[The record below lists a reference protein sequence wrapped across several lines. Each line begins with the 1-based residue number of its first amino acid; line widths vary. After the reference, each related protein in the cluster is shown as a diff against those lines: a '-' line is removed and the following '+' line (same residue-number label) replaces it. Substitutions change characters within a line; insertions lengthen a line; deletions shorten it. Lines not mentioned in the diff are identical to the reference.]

1 MLETENTKCGFV
13 GFIGAPNAGKS
24 TLMNYLVGTKV
35 SIVSPKVQTTRSRVL
50 GIAIHDQTQLV
61 FIDTPGIFRPK
72 KRLEKAMVAA
82 AWQGAKDA
90 DILAVL
96 VDSARSKVKQETWDI
111 INDLKETGRKA
122 ILILNKIDLI
132 AKDRLLALTEEL
144 FESGVFTD
152 VYMISATKGSGVEK
166 LMDDLAERMPKSP
179 WMYAEDQVSDMP
191 MRLLAAEVT
200 REKLFLQLQEELPYA
215 CAVETE
221 EWENFKNGDVRVRQV
236 IYVERE
242 SQRAIILGHQGK
254 RIKRIGLD
262 ARTELGEMLDT
273 KVHLKIFVK
282 VRKNWTDDPDRYK
295 YWGLEFDVD

>member
-1 MLETENTKCGFV
+1 MLEDKETKCGFV
-13 GFIGAPNAGKS
+13 GLIGAPNAGKS

-35 SIVSPKVQTTRSRVL
+35 SIVSPKVQTTRSRVV
-50 GIAIHDQTQLV
+50 GIAIQDKTQLI
-61 FIDTPGIFRPK
+61 FLDTPGIFRPK

-82 AWQGAKDA
+82 AWQGAKDS
-90 DILAVL
+90 DTLAVI
-96 VDSARSKVKQETWDI
+96 VDAARSKIKDETWDI
-111 INDLKETGRKA
+111 IKDLQETERKA

-132 AKDRLLALTEEL
+132 AKDRLLAMTERL

-152 VYMISATKGSGVEK
+152 VYMISAVKGSGVEK
-166 LMDDLAERMPKSP
+166 LMVDLAERMPDSP
-179 WMYAEDQVSDMP
+179 WMYGEDQVSDMP
-191 MRLLAAEVT
+191 LRLLAAEVT

-236 IYVERE
+236 VYVERE

-262 ARTELGEMLDT
+262 ARTELGEMIEKT
-273 KVHLKIFVK
+273 VHLQIFVK

-295 YWGLEFDVD
+295 YWGLDFDA